1 MFERVDVVIG
11 YRIKA
16 INQKW
21 YFEFIPTN
29 NKNQPIGESKC
40 YSSEKECKEAV
51 KHFRDLIINKHI
63 FSYDSPF
70 IKIYKTDKGWY
81 LEYILNNKSVFKSRN
96 YTAKESCK
104 KCISSIYKRLDDY
117 TLNRI
122 KEDF

>member
-1 MFERVDVVIG
+1 MIFLIG
-11 YRIKA
+11 HRIIETNK
-16 INQKW
+16 KW

-29 NKNQPIGESKC
+29 NKNQPIGESKY
-40 YSSEKECKEAV
+40 YSSEKECKEAI

-70 IKIYKTDKGWY
+70 IRIYKTDKGWL
-81 LEYILNNKSVFKSRN
+81 LEYIINNETIFKSRN
-96 YTAKESCK
+96 YTAKASCK
-104 KCISSIYKRLDDY
+104 KCISSIYKKVDDY

>member
-1 MFERVDVVIG
+1 MIG
-11 YRIKA
+11 YRIKV

-63 FSYDSPF
+63 FSYHSPF

-81 LEYILNNKSVFKSRN
+81 VEYIINNDAIFKSRN
-96 YTAKESCK
+96 YTAKASCK
-104 KCISSIYKRLDDY
+104 KCISSIYKKIDDY